1 MGGDLEKIIT
11 RTTEILTDKINIDR
25 EIKTITSQKKM
36 EGRIIALMPLVM
48 LLALNIVSYTYIS
61 PLYETTIGRMIMTGA
76 MGATGYGIYLME
88 KIADIH
94 I

>member
-1 MGGDLEKIIT
+1 
-11 RTTEILTDKINIDR
+11 
-25 EIKTITSQKKM
+25 
-36 EGRIIALMPLVM
+36 MPLVM

-76 MGATGYGIYLME
+76 MGATGYGVYLME